1 MICRGRLGRFMVGV
15 LVAFKLAQAA
25 VTAWFTGEYRNAIV
39 HATNFGFVWRALQTE
54 ATGRMPA

>member
-1 MICRGRLGRFMVGV
+1 MVGV